1 MKYIFFFLFAQVFSQ
16 NNVCFE
22 IAENPNQDIFALQ
35 LFTKYVNVLD
45 CIDIYAES
53 SISDEKV
60 LHAAAITAELLD
72 NNEDGII
79 DDSNVEL
86 ILSNKKTIIPL
97 LTFEGSDAE
106 DILFSNFDDLEE
118 NYNYCASAVLYSNEI
133 SPQNPGFWSQDA
145 SIEEILHTINSCAQV
160 EIYPDIFGL
169 EPNSSYLSIA
179 MDEARGGQFLS
190 VPDEYPEE
198 SWYHYNDWT
207 CDYEC
212 MAIEYLYWCIVSN
225 MALLDNNFICNGI
238 ADEWELCTQQDFQ
251 NTDLLM
257 YAIITDPGYYI
268 PQLAPDGNYCIANS
282 ELNNIISKEN
292 KKSKFFDIL
301 GRPVKSSKKGLF
313 VELFNDGKVKLKFR
327 K

>member
-1 MKYIFFFLFAQVFSQ
+1 MRYLLFFLSFFSFSQ

-22 IAENPNQDIFALQ
+22 ITENPNEDIVALQ

-45 CIDIYAES
+45 CIEIYAES
-53 SISDEKV
+53 SVSDEKV
-60 LHAAAITAELLD
+60 LHAAAVTAELLD
-72 NNEDGII
+72 NDEDGVI
-79 DDSNVEL
+79 DDFNVEL
-86 ILSNKKTIIPL
+86 ILSNKKTIMPL
-97 LTFEGSDAE
+97 LSFEGSNAE
-106 DILFSNFDDLEE
+106 ELLFSNFDDLEE

-133 SPQNPGFWSQDA
+133 SPQNPGFWSYDA
-145 SIEEILHTINSCAQV
+145 SIEEVLHTINSCAQV
-160 EIYPDIFGL
+160 EIYSDIFGL

-190 VPDEYPEE
+190 VPNEYPED

-225 MALLDNNFICNGI
+225 MGLLDNDFICNGI
-238 ADEWELCTQQDFQ
+238 SDEWEICTQQDFQ

-257 YAIITDPGYYI
+257 YAIITEPAYYI
-268 PQLAPDGNYCIANS
+268 PQLPPDGNYCIENS
-282 ELNNIISKEN
+282 ELKYSKSSEN
-292 KKSKFFDIL
+292 QKIQSFDIL
-301 GRPVKSSKKGLF
+301 GRPVGSNQKGLIL
-313 VELFNDGKVKLKFR
+313 ELFNDGKVKLKFR

>member
-1 MKYIFFFLFAQVFSQ
+1 MRYLLFFLSFFSFSQ

-22 IAENPNQDIFALQ
+22 ITANPNQDVTALQ

-45 CIDIYAES
+45 CIEIYAES

-72 NNEDGII
+72 NDEDGVI
-79 DDSNVEL
+79 DDYNVEL
-86 ILSNKKTIIPL
+86 ILSNKKTIMPL
-97 LTFEGSDAE
+97 LSFEGSNAE
-106 DILFSNFDDLEE
+106 EVLFSNFDDLEE
-118 NYNYCASAVLYSNEI
+118 NYNYCAGAVLYSNEI
-133 SPQNPGFWSQDA
+133 SPQNPGFWGYDA
-145 SIEEILHTINSCAQV
+145 SIEEVLHTINSCAQV

-190 VPDEYPEE
+190 IPNQYPED
-198 SWYHYNDWT
+198 SWYHYDDET

-225 MALLDNNFICNGI
+225 MGLLDNNSICNGI
-238 ADEWELCTQQDFQ
+238 SDEWELCTQQDFQ

-257 YAIITDPGYYI
+257 YAILTDAEYHI
-268 PQLAPDGNYCIANS
+268 PQLAPDGNYCIETS
-282 ELNNIISKEN
+282 ELNHI
-292 KKSKFFDIL
+292 KSTEIQKIQSFDIL
-301 GRPVKSSKKGLF
+301 GKPVGPNQKGLIL
-313 VELFNDGKVKLKFR
+313 ELFNDGKVKFKFR

>member
-1 MKYIFFFLFAQVFSQ
+1 MRYIFFFLFFNALSQ

-22 IAENPNQDIFALQ
+22 ITENPNQDILALQ
-35 LFTKYVNVLD
+35 SFTKYINVLN
-45 CIDIYAES
+45 CIEIYAES

-60 LHAAAITAELLD
+60 LHAASITAELLD
-72 NNEDGII
+72 NDEDGVI
-79 DDSNVEL
+79 DDINVEL
-86 ILSNKKTIIPL
+86 ILSEKKTIMPL
-97 LTFEGSDAE
+97 FSFEGSPAE

-118 NYNYCASAVLYSNEI
+118 NYNYCAGAVLYSNEI
-133 SPQNPGFWSQDA
+133 SPQNPGFWGYDA
-145 SIEEILHTINSCAQV
+145 SVEEILHTINSCAQV

-190 VPDEYPEE
+190 VPNEYPED

-225 MALLDNNFICNGI
+225 MGLLDNNFICSGI
-238 ADEWELCTQQDFQ
+238 SDEWELCTQQDFQ

-257 YAIITDPGYYI
+257 YAIITEPEYHM
-268 PQLAPDGNYCIANS
+268 PQFSPDGNYCVENS
-282 ELNNIISKEN
+282 ELKNITSIEN
-292 KKSKFFDIL
+292 EKIKSFDIL
-301 GRPVKSSKKGLF
+301 GRSVKSNQKGLIL
-313 VELFNDGKVKLKFR
+313 ELFNDGKVKLKYIR
-327 K
+327 